1 MLTRLSSP
9 LLAARHAA
17 ETLARRPIRR
27 HRGLKGIGRGSAA
40 LLNAVQ
46 SAALGLPESGVL
58 VIIIAKNS
66 TP

>member
-40 LLNAVQ
+40 LLNAV
-46 SAALGLPESGVL
+46 
-58 VIIIAKNS
+58 
-66 TP
+66 